1 MDPISMQWPPTYRQ
15 TPMCIRNCDDYC
27 GTLRINGARLYLA
40 AIVIDLWYA
49 IYNMHCI
56 LSILFYS
63 FRSMPLGL
71 CILFYT
77 YCIMQIFSIPC
88 YVHLLIRMH
97 LVLYTTFLCNITLYY
112 KHLILCITFYEY
124 NFLQFII

>member
-71 CILFYT
+71 CILSYT
-77 YCIMQIFSIPC
+77 YCIMQIFST
-88 YVHLLIRMH
+88 LLYASP
-97 LVLYTTFLCNITLYY
+97 YTDAFGSIHYIFITLYY